1 VKGNA
6 GTQRR
11 FLEYESESL
20 ASKQLLRPTVLERHG
35 RIKNAVNIVK
45 GEFGD

>member
-11 FLEYESESL
+11 FLEYESEGL
-20 ASKQLLRPTVLERHG
+20 AGKQLLRPTILERHG
-35 RIKNAVNIVK
+35 RIKNSVNIVSS
-45 GEFGD
+45 EFGD